1 MYLIKGDGTMEEKE
15 ETKKATFD
23 DTGMLDGTYY
33 ERIALEAIEYAKKNN
48 EKKKEKNKNVN
59 KS

>member
-1 MYLIKGDGTMEEKE
+1 MCLIKGDGTMEEKE

-23 DTGMLDGTYY
+23 DTGMLDGKYY
-33 ERIALEAIEYAKKNN
+33 ERLAIEAIEYVRKNKD
-48 EKKKEKNKNVN
+48 KKKKKNKNVN